1 MPNIRTIRTGTML
14 FLMLLLGAV
23 HAVAR
28 PISEE
33 KACAVATRFYYMKT
47 MGDAIKKVKA
57 LKALDLVYSPQHGG
71 EVRYTQPEYFV
82 FAPENGKG
90 FVIVSGEDRAGR
102 LIVGYS
108 TEARISHRLSSS
120 LQGYLPLTMVFSSD
134 TAAAAHGVTFG
145 AKPCHGQQ
153 IRTRSIIYTT
163 RMRTAMAHPC
173 CMFA

>member
-1 MPNIRTIRTGTML
+1 MQNLNSMPNIRTIRTRTVL
-14 FLMLLLGAV
+14 CLMLLLGAV

-33 KACAVATRFYYMKT
+33 TACAVATKFYYMKT

-120 LQGYLPLTMVFSSD
+120 LQGYLPLMMVLS
-134 TAAAAHGVTFG
+134 
-145 AKPCHGQQ
+145 
-153 IRTRSIIYTT
+153 
-163 RMRTAMAHPC
+163 
-173 CMFA
+173 